1 MDYKDTQDRL
11 QHERIASSLKDF
23 DTFNIEFTKA
33 DGTTRKLR
41 GTVKLS
47 LVPDDKQP
55 KGTGT
60 PPTNPF
66 VLKVFDLDINDW
78 RSVDTRRVN
87 FIYIQGE
94 DESRRETIFAELS
107 EK

>member
-1 MDYKDTQDRL
+1 MDYTDTQDRL
-11 QHERIASSLKDF
+11 QHERIAASLKDF
-23 DTFNIEFTKA
+23 NVFNIEFTKA
-33 DGTTRKLR
+33 DGTVRKLR
-41 GTVKLS
+41 GTVKID
-47 LVPDDKQP
+47 LVPAEKHP

-60 PPTNPF
+60 APSNPF

-78 RSVDTRRVN
+78 RSVDTRRVS
-87 FIYIQGE
+87 FIYIQDS